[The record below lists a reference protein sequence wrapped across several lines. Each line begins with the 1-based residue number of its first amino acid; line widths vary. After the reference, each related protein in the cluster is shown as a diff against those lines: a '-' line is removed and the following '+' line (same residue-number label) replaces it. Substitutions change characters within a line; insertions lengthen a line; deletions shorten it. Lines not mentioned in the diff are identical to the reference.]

1 MKRILNRV
9 AALILVLAFFGI
21 GCAQAAVPD
30 VQPTAVQAEAA
41 QVKESVAVTPSPTQ
55 ETAAETTA
63 EPAAEQQEEN
73 AEPGNTISGIVLAT
87 EPNSLIIRMENGNTI
102 SFALTHITNASVNK
116 GDTVTIEYEG
126 DITSCP
132 EVLGI
137 TVTQPNPTNTI
148 TGTVMSKLDNS
159 IFVQITSSEALC
171 FTVTNNTV
179 ILGQTNVV
187 RGDTVEVMFEGELT
201 ENPEAL
207 EITIIQANPDRSD
220 TDPNLL
226 NKQLTGTVT
235 KLSKTRV
242 TITTSKNRRYSFHI
256 TGDTKI
262 EKNKYKLELDA
273 RIRVTYDG
281 YASDT
286 PDAKII
292 KVLAPP
298 DPTPTVKPVKMHTI
312 AGEILQKAG
321 NSLVVRDDGGVKY
334 SFLLG
339 RVTVKGDLEAGKG
352 DRATVK
358 FYYDADT
365 GRPVATEITYKLLHL
380 LGG

>member
-1 MKRILNRV
+1 MRGILRKS
-9 AALILVLAFFGI
+9 AALMLAIAFIAI
-21 GCAQAAVPD
+21 GCAQAAALD
-30 VQPTAVQAEAA
+30 AQPTAVQAEAVTA
-41 QVKESVAVTPSPTQ
+41 KEPVADIPASTTEPTAETPDGTQ
-55 ETAAETTA
+55 E
-63 EPAAEQQEEN
+63 PA
-73 AEPGNTISGIVLAT
+73 NTISGVVIAT

-102 SFALTHITNASVNK
+102 TFALTNITNASVQK

-126 DITSCP
+126 EITSCP

-137 TVTQPNPTNTI
+137 TVTEPNPTSTI
-148 TGTVMSKLDNS
+148 TGTVMSKIDND
-159 IFVQITSSEALC
+159 IFVQITSSDVLR
-171 FTVTNNTV
+171 FTVTKDTV
-179 ILGQTNVV
+179 IIGQTNVV
-187 RGDTVEVMFEGELT
+187 RDDTVEVTFEGDLMD
-201 ENPEAL
+201 NPVAL
-207 EITIIQANPDRSD
+207 EITIIKANPDRSD
-220 TDPNLL
+220 IDPNLL
-226 NKQLTGTVT
+226 NKTLTGIVT
-235 KLSKTRV
+235 KLSKTKV
-242 TITTSKNRRYSFHI
+242 TITTSKNRRYSFRI

-262 EKNKYKLELDA
+262 EKNKYKLETDA

-286 PDAKII
+286 PDAKVI

-298 DPTPTVKPVKMHTI
+298 DPTPTIKPVKMHKI
-312 AGEILQKAG
+312 AGEILEKAG
-321 NSLVVRDDGGVKY
+321 NSLVVKTDDGVKY

-339 RVTVKGDLEAGKG
+339 RVTVKGDLEAKKG

>member
-1 MKRILNRV
+1 MRGILKKTAV
-9 AALILVLAFFGI
+9 LILVFALLAI
-21 GCAQAAVPD
+21 GYAQAAAPD
-30 VQPTAVQAEAA
+30 AQPTAAQAETVTA
-41 QVKESVAVTPSPTQ
+41 KGPVADIPASTTEPTTETPEETQ
-55 ETAAETTA
+55 
-63 EPAAEQQEEN
+63 
-73 AEPGNTISGIVLAT
+73 EPGNTISGVVIAT

-102 SFALTHITNASVNK
+102 TFALTNITNASVQK
-116 GDTVTIEYEG
+116 GDSVTIEYEG
-126 DITSCP
+126 EITSCP

-148 TGTVMSKLDNS
+148 TGTVMSKIDND
-159 IFVQITSSEALC
+159 IFVQITSSDVLR
-171 FTVTNNTV
+171 FTVTKDTV
-179 ILGQTNVV
+179 IIGQTNVV
-187 RGDTVEVMFEGELT
+187 RDDTVEVTFEGDLY

-207 EITIIQANPDRSD
+207 EITIIKANPDRSD

-226 NKQLTGTVT
+226 NKTLTGIVT
-235 KLSKTRV
+235 KLSKTKV
-242 TITTSKNRRYSFHI
+242 TITTSKNRRYSFRI

-262 EKNKYKLELDA
+262 EKNKYKLEMDA

-286 PDAKII
+286 PDAKVI

-298 DPTPTVKPVKMHTI
+298 DPTPTIKPVKMHKI
-312 AGEILQKAG
+312 AGEILEKAG
-321 NSLVVRDDGGVKY
+321 NSLVVKTDDGVKY

-339 RVTVKGDLEAGKG
+339 RVTIKGDLEAKKG

-358 FYYDADT
+358 FYYDSDT

>member
-1 MKRILNRV
+1 MRAILKKV
-9 AALILVLAFFGI
+9 AALILACTFLVV
-21 GCAQAAVPD
+21 GCAQAAALDAKPTEAVSAEKTVAEISTTTPKTTSE
-30 VQPTAVQAEAA
+30 PTAESAE
-41 QVKESVAVTPSPTQ
+41 
-55 ETAAETTA
+55 ETTD
-63 EPAAEQQEEN
+63 
-73 AEPGNTISGIVLAT
+73 PGQTISGIVLAT
-87 EPNSLIIRMENGNTI
+87 EPNSLIIRMDNGNTI
-102 SFALTHITNASVNK
+102 SFSLSNITNASVQK

-137 TVTQPNPTNTI
+137 TVTQPNPANMI

-171 FTVTNNTV
+171 FTVTKDTI

-187 RGDTVEVMFEGELT
+187 RGDTVEVIYDGELT
-201 ENPEAL
+201 ENPEAI
-207 EITIIQANPDRSD
+207 EITVIQANPDRSD
-220 TDPNLL
+220 IDPDLL
-226 NKQLTGTVT
+226 NKQLTGIVT

-256 TGDTKI
+256 TGNTKI

-286 PDAKII
+286 PDAKVI

-298 DPTPTVKPVKMHTI
+298 DPTPTVKPVKMHKI
-312 AGEILQKAG
+312 AGEILEKAG
-321 NSLVVRDDGGVKY
+321 NSLVVRTDDGVKY

-339 RVTVKGDLEAGKG
+339 RVTVKGDLEAKKG

-358 FYYDADT
+358 FYYDSDT